1 MSLRRRKRRQNRIA
15 KMQVPATR
23 TARTVLAPV
32 RSRGLRNIFRSFESR
47 DEIRP
52 TRTVMAAPAE
62 RRRLV
67 PASLRRAS
75 NRANKAVLSDR
86 NNIGLISGPVLG
98 KIVVDLPRHHP
109 VCVARRERRQVMF
122 AKRKAGKSGQK
133 PRKPSVIIR
142 CE

>member
-23 TARTVLAPV
+23 VARSTLAPI
-32 RSRGLRNIFRSFESR
+32 RSRGLRNILRSFESR

-52 TRTVMAAPAE
+52 TRTVMTAPAE

-67 PASLRRAS
+67 PASLRRAAR
-75 NRANKAVLSDR
+75 RANKAVLD
-86 NNIGLISGPVLG
+86 NNHLGLISGPQLG
-98 KIVVDLPRHHP
+98 KIVVDLPRQHP

-122 AKRKAGKSGQK
+122 ARRKAGKGGQR
-133 PRKPSVIIR
+133 PRRPSVIIR

>member
-32 RSRGLRNIFRSFESR
+32 RSRGLRNMLQSFESR
-47 DEIRP
+47 HEIRT
-52 TRTVMAAPAE
+52 TRTEMAAPAV

-67 PASLRRAS
+67 SQRAARRA
-75 NRANKAVLSDR
+75 NNAVLSDR
-86 NNIGLISGPVLG
+86 NNFGLISGPVLG

-109 VCVARRERRQVMF
+109 VCVARRERRQVIF

>member
-32 RSRGLRNIFRSFESR
+32 RSRGLRNILRSFESR

-67 PASLRRAS
+67 SASLRRAA
-75 NRANKAVLSDR
+75 NRANKAVLD
-86 NNIGLISGPVLG
+86 NNNLGLISGPKLG
-98 KIVVDLPRHHP
+98 KIVVDLPRQHP

-122 AKRKAGKSGQK
+122 AKRKAGKVGQK
-133 PRKPSVIIR
+133 PRMPTVIIR
-142 CE
+142 CEK

>member
-23 TARTVLAPV
+23 TARSVLAPV
-32 RSRGLRNIFRSFESR
+32 RSRGLRNMLRSFERR
-47 DEIRP
+47 DVIRP
-52 TRTVMAAPAE
+52 TRTVWAAPAE

-67 PASLRRAS
+67 PASLRRAA
-75 NRANKAVLSDR
+75 NRANKAVLD
-86 NNIGLISGPVLG
+86 NNHLGLISGPQLG
-98 KIVVDLPRHHP
+98 KIVVDLPRQHP
-109 VCVARRERRQVMF
+109 VCVARRERREVMF
-122 AKRKAGKSGQK
+122 AKRKAGKGGQR

>member
-15 KMQVPATR
+15 NKQVPATR
-23 TARTVLAPV
+23 TARSVLAPL
-32 RSRGLRNIFRSFESR
+32 RSRGLRNILRSFESR

-52 TRTVMAAPAE
+52 TRTVMAAPVE

-67 PASLRRAS
+67 PASLKRAS
-75 NRANKAVLSDR
+75 NRASKAVLSDR
-86 NNIGLISGPVLG
+86 NNIGLISGRVLG
-98 KIVVDLPRHHP
+98 KIVVDLPRQHP
-109 VCVARRERRQVMF
+109 VCVARRERREVMF
-122 AKRKAGKSGQK
+122 AKRKAGRAGQR